1 MLFRSGVNLLISI
14 GIVIFSFV
22 FIKIISILFHPKQ
35 SMDRQVLSSQNRIE
49 NFTEIIYV
57 LILLLVAFGLRAYY
71 LFVQEPDFIRNIV
84 SSEAFCASRD
94 LSNNVLRG
102 EGYSSEYI
110 SLFPSKAG
118 YIYLVSLIMKLF
130 GKTAVVL
137 VGFNIALSIALFL

>member
-1 MLFRSGVNLLISI
+1 MMVVKKKIITYINYIVFVAFSLLGLLMTSNILLDDSQIEFSVIGVNLLISI

-71 LFVQEPDFIRNIV
+71 LFVQEIGRAHV
-84 SSEAFCASRD
+84 
-94 LSNNVLRG
+94 
-102 EGYSSEYI
+102 
-110 SLFPSKAG
+110 
-118 YIYLVSLIMKLF
+118 
-130 GKTAVVL
+130 
-137 VGFNIALSIALFL
+137 